1 MIKRLMILPLMLIFF
16 VAACPSLA
24 QAQSL
29 NNSTNETNIR
39 ELNESGNGSVPNLS
53 YIWSV
58 MGIETGPVIMVLEQE
73 GENLY
78 GQAKYEPDSGQSWNG
93 VVIGSVEGNSV
104 DLVLTSLRG
113 AEQTA
118 NLLKG
123 NIDPESQSIMG
134 DLTKV
139 SNGQISQRGEFEAVW
154 INPDVASYTPAIVTE
169 PKAPSTASAQE
180 TQNATQQAATAN
192 LLPTSVPKSYFHDV
206 RQDADRILT
215 GVGDISQIPIGM
227 GGSGL
232 S

>member
-1 MIKRLMILPLMLIFF
+1 MIKRLMILPLALVFII
-16 VAACPSLA
+16 VACPSLA

-29 NNSTNETNIR
+29 NDSTNETNIR
-39 ELNESGNGSVPNLS
+39 ELNESGTGSVPNLS

-93 VVIGSVEGNSV
+93 VVIGSVKGNSI

-113 AEQTA
+113 TEQTA

-154 INPDVASYTPAIVTE
+154 INPDVSSYTPAIVTE
-169 PKAPSTASAQE
+169 PKAPSTASAQRDPE
-180 TQNATQQAATAN
+180 RHPAGRDSELAADI
-192 LLPTSVPKSYFHDV
+192 FDE
-206 RQDADRILT
+206 ILF
-215 GVGDISQIPIGM
+215 P
-227 GGSGL
+227 
-232 S
+232 